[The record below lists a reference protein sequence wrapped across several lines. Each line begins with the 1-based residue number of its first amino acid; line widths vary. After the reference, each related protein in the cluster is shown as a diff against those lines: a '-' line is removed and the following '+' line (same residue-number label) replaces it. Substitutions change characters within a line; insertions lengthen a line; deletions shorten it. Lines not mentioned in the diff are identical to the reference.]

1 MYGLQLMPKFKSP
14 KKTFTDRTG
23 YDIRL
28 LTPGFGG
35 ELDED
40 ELETLRQELLR
51 RPGLRER
58 WGFEEKERVT
68 KKKIQRVALEGK
80 PNKEY
85 NI

>member
-1 MYGLQLMPKFKSP
+1 MFGLRLMPKFKST

-51 RPGLRER
+51 RPGL
-58 WGFEEKERVT
+58 
-68 KKKIQRVALEGK
+68 
-80 PNKEY
+80 
-85 NI
+85 

>member
-1 MYGLQLMPKFKSP
+1 MPRFKST

-35 ELDED
+35 ELGED
-40 ELETLRQELLR
+40 EVAAIQKELQR

-58 WGFEEKERVT
+58 WGFNQTERIT
-68 KKKIQRVALEGK
+68 KTKIQKVSLNGG
-80 PNKEY
+80 
-85 NI
+85 I

>member
-1 MYGLQLMPKFKSP
+1 MCGLQPMPKF

-35 ELDED
+35 ELDDD
-40 ELETLRQELLR
+40 ELDALKEELLR

-58 WGFEEKERVT
+58 WGFGEKDRIT
-68 KKKIQRVALEGK
+68 KKKIQKIALDGV
-80 PNKEY
+80 
-85 NI
+85 

>member
-1 MYGLQLMPKFKSP
+1 MPKFKSS

-35 ELDED
+35 ELDDD
-40 ELETLRQELLR
+40 ELDALKEELLR

-58 WGFEEKERVT
+58 WGFGEKERIT
-68 KKKIQRVALEGK
+68 KKKIQKISLEG
-80 PNKEY
+80 Y
-85 NI
+85 DVR

>member
-1 MYGLQLMPKFKSP
+1 MYGLQPMPKFKST

-35 ELDED
+35 ELDDD
-40 ELETLRQELLR
+40 ELFAIKHELLR

-58 WGFEEKERVT
+58 WGFEEKERIT
-68 KKKIQRVALEGK
+68 KKKIQKVSLEGTS
-80 PNKEY
+80 
-85 NI
+85 

>member
-1 MYGLQLMPKFKSP
+1 MPKF

-35 ELDED
+35 ELDDD
-40 ELETLRQELLR
+40 ELDALKEELLR

-58 WGFEEKERVT
+58 WGFGEKDRIT
-68 KKKIQRVALEGK
+68 KKKIQKIALDGV
-80 PNKEY
+80 
-85 NI
+85 

>member
-1 MYGLQLMPKFKSP
+1 MCGLKIMPKFKSS

-35 ELDED
+35 ELDDD
-40 ELETLRQELLR
+40 ELAALKEELLR

-58 WGFEEKERVT
+58 WGFGERERIT
-68 KKKIQRVALEGK
+68 KKKIQKISLEGA
-80 PNKEY
+80 PQND
-85 NI
+85 

>member
-1 MYGLQLMPKFKSP
+1 MCGLPLMPKF

-28 LTPGFGG
+28 LTPGFSG

-40 ELETLRQELLR
+40 EVEALRQELLR

-58 WGFEEKERVT
+58 WGFGEKERIT
-68 KKKIQRVALEGK
+68 KNKIQRVALEGTL
-80 PNKEY
+80 NKE
-85 NI
+85 